1 MSSGCERGRVELRS
15 AGPIT
20 FGPAGILFLADNAA
34 ATVFAVDV
42 ADPGP
47 AGGSEPFDLA
57 DVDAR
62 VGSFLG
68 CEPGDV
74 VIKDMAVHPLSHNVY
89 LSVQRGHGEAA
100 QAVLVRISRLDGSIT
115 DVPLEDVPVAA
126 AAIGDA
132 PAEDDERLDIT
143 LPLGDEGEEL
153 QVGERKIRIL
163 RQPIR
168 TSTVTDMAYVD
179 GTLLIAGL
187 SNEEF
192 SSRLRR
198 IPFPFRDG
206 VTGSSLEIFHVSHGK
221 WETAAPIRAFVPYDG
236 GASILASYT
245 CTPVVHFPL
254 ADLTDGAKAV
264 GRTVAELGAVNQPL
278 DMVSFVQD
286 GEEYLLVANSAHG
299 LVKIACRDI
308 DSQPPLTEP
317 KQPVGVP
324 RETKDLQGIR
334 RLANLGGSYVLALQ
348 SDDAAPAPAFPE
360 DRVLVAVAVTEAS
373 WSRSGAADCIR
384 LTGVPAGAEVR
395 VFPGTAAARGGLPPM
410 AGRLVRDGDGLC
422 FVPRFA
428 FLDGTAYTV
437 TVEGTSAAVLVRARS
452 GRPAVTEV
460 TGISPTAAE
469 VPVNLLR
476 LYVWF
481 SAPMS
486 EGYAA
491 GQVRLARDDG
501 SIIAGALLPAEHE
514 LWDASRAA
522 HRPAG
527 PCPHQARPGRPPGC
541 RVPAAIRR
549 AVPAG
554 RRQRIS

>member
-1 MSSGCERGRVELRS
+1 MGEFGLQQGKVDLRS

-57 DVDAR
+57 DVDVR

-68 CEPGDV
+68 AEPGDI

-89 LSVQRGHGEAA
+89 LSVQRGHGESA
-100 QAVLVRISRLDGSIT
+100 QPVLVRISRLDGAIT
-115 DVPLEDVPVAA
+115 DVPLDEVPFAA
-126 AAIGDA
+126 APIGDA
-132 PAEDDERLDIT
+132 PADDDERVDIT
-143 LPLGDEGEEL
+143 LPLGHEGEEL
-153 QVGERKIRIL
+153 LVGERKIRIL

-168 TSTVTDMAYVD
+168 TATVTDMAYA
-179 GTLLIAGL
+179 GGALLIAGL

-206 VTGSSLEIFHVSHGK
+206 VTGSSLEIYHVSHGK

-245 CTPVVHFPL
+245 CTPVVYFPL

-264 GRTVAELGAVNQPL
+264 GRTVAELGSVNQPL

-299 LVKIACRDI
+299 LVKIASRDI

-334 RLANLGGSYVLALQ
+334 RLANLGGSH
-348 SDDAAPAPAFPE
+348 
-360 DRVLVAVAVTEAS
+360 VLVLQCDDEGRQHLRSLKTAS
-373 WSRSGAADCIR
+373 
-384 LTGVPAGAEVR
+384 L
-395 VFPGTAAARGGLPPM
+395 
-410 AGRLVRDGDGLC
+410 
-422 FVPRFA
+422 
-428 FLDGTAYTV
+428 
-437 TVEGTSAAVLVRARS
+437 
-452 GRPAVTEV
+452 
-460 TGISPTAAE
+460 
-469 VPVNLLR
+469 
-476 LYVWF
+476 
-481 SAPMS
+481 
-486 EGYAA
+486 
-491 GQVRLARDDG
+491 
-501 SIIAGALLPAEHE
+501 
-514 LWDASRAA
+514 
-522 HRPAG
+522 
-527 PCPHQARPGRPPGC
+527 
-541 RVPAAIRR
+541 
-549 AVPAG
+549 
-554 RRQRIS
+554 